1 MGEERERE
9 RKQTRKEG
17 DKRLYLENH
26 GWYESISIKS
36 GTEVD
41 VRKLSEY
48 RAKYIANIEPNGLLV
63 RRAPNG
69 S

>member
-1 MGEERERE
+1 MLVGEERERE

-26 GWYESISIKS
+26 VWYESISIKS

-41 VRKLSEY
+41 VH
-48 RAKYIANIEPNGLLV
+48 N
-63 RRAPNG
+63 
-69 S
+69 